1 MKKHPNSSTTRI
13 TTSHDHIADL
23 QLKNRILCAL
33 ILTYLLM
40 LVRRF
45 LLDAYQSFQAHDEQK
60 TRKIGYRD
68 AITHYVPETTY
79 HKPSLCLMLIIRE
92 PHFHLTLF

>member
-1 MKKHPNSSTTRI
+1 MLI
-13 TTSHDHIADL
+13 Y
-23 QLKNRILCAL
+23 QL
-33 ILTYLLM
+33 
-40 LVRRF
+40 

-68 AITHYVPETTY
+68 ANFFYGPETTY

-92 PHFHLTLF
+92 PHFHLTSILTFKGFSHLLSVTLSQNTTLL